1 MSDPLM
7 EVRMVTRETF
17 DAVDAE
23 MLNRPAAAMLAMQAI
38 NRCVDDGLLLT
49 PGQARL
55 HGDLGASD
63 AWGRVERCRREE
75 EALRRLIRLW
85 VETRMPQLH
94 AGNALDDIEQR
105 MAWAAAG
112 QPIAEDGDR

>member
-7 EVRMVTRETF
+7 EVRMVARETF

-23 MLNRPAAAMLAMQAI
+23 TLNRPAAAMLAMQAI

-75 EALRRLIRLW
+75 EALRRLIRLF